1 MASARSDNR
10 NRSRGTRRVPQ
21 KKQAAGLRDLPYT
34 KKNAIVFGAGMLVI
48 LLGYLCLAQPP
59 VDGFLS
65 LSLAPV
71 LLVIGYCVL
80 IPLAL
85 LMGGSDSNVAHA
97 DGAAEDTGD

>member
-1 MASARSDNR
+1 MGL
-10 NRSRGTRRVPQ
+10 GT
-21 KKQAAGLRDLPYT
+21 
-34 KKNAIVFGAGMLVI
+34 I

-59 VDGFLS
+59 VDGFLL

-85 LMGGSDSNVAHA
+85 LMDPTRIWRTQTVRKKIWAISSAG
-97 DGAAEDTGD
+97 